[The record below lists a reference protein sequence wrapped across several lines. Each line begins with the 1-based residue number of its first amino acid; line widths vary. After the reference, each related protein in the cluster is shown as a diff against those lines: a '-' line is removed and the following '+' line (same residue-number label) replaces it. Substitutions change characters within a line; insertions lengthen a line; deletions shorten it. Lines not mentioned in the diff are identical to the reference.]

1 MKSLILLVLPFIL
14 TFQAIFPQSI
24 DDQLS
29 QRKMQNDLDVFY
41 EIREAANSGLYKYRS
56 EENIDSIYGWAKV
69 RIKEINTYREFY
81 NLLCKLTDYEGSLH
95 NNTVLPEK
103 YKENLKNEQY
113 GYFPIP
119 IKWID
124 GKWRVNSKDVKIP
137 LGAEIL
143 SINQKKIDQIIEDL
157 SRYYTTD
164 GINTTGKRIG
174 INYHFSKY
182 YRMLYGRKKYFTV
195 EYKNYDSNIKKNV
208 KLVSVGFNTYY
219 QKVQKRYSVPFDK
232 VNYKDWEA
240 EEKYS
245 FQVLHDSI
253 ALLTVNSFS
262 MGNKNDPE
270 HLEYLTFLDNT
281 FDYIKNKNIGNL
293 IIDVRYNG
301 GGTDPND
308 LVTYSYLTSR
318 NFQEN
323 KQAWISFDKIPFIRY
338 AYTGI
343 PKFLRPFGVRKY
355 NKAFQDEFPKEV
367 MGKFYQNADSEDHS
381 IRRPKSNAFTGN
393 IYLLIS
399 PRTASAGSL
408 FAAMVTGNKNSITV
422 GEETMGGYYGHNG
435 HSQLG
440 YILPKTRLGI
450 FFSVVNLEQGVPKK
464 GNQIYNRGIIPDFTI
479 SQSYVDFL
487 KQKDT
492 QLNFVLDLI
501 ENQ

>member
-1 MKSLILLVLPFIL
+1 MKNPIYLILPFIL
-14 TFQAIFPQSI
+14 TFQVIFPQSI

-41 EIREAANSGLYKYRS
+41 EIRKAANSGLFRYRS
-56 EENIDSIYGWAKV
+56 EENIDSIYRWAKNRV
-69 RIKEINTYREFY
+69 KQISTYREFY

-95 NNTVLPEK
+95 NNTVLPNE

-113 GYFPIP
+113 GYFPFP
-119 IKWID
+119 IKWIN
-124 GKWRVNSKDVKIP
+124 GKWRVNTQDVEIP

-143 SINQKKIDQIIEDL
+143 SINQKKIDQVIEDV

-174 INYHFSKY
+174 IDYHFSKY
-182 YRMLYGRKKYFTV
+182 YRTLYGKKKYFTI
-195 EYKNYDSNIKKNV
+195 EYMDHGSFIKKNV
-208 KLVSVGFNTYY
+208 KLASVSFMSYY
-219 QKVQKRYSVPFDK
+219 KKVKERYSKPFDN

-240 EEKYS
+240 KEKYN

-270 HLEYLTFLDNT
+270 HLKYLSFLDST
-281 FDYIKNKNIGNL
+281 FNLIKNKNLRNL

-308 LVTYSYLTSR
+308 LVTYSYLTPR

-323 KQAWISFDKIPFIRY
+323 KQAWISFKKIPLIRY
-338 AYTGI
+338 AYTSI
-343 PKFLRPFGVRKY
+343 PKFLRPLGVRKY
-355 NKAFQDEFPKEV
+355 NKAFQAEFPHEV
-367 MGKFYQNADSEDHS
+367 MGKYYQNEYSEDHL
-381 IRRPKSNAFTGN
+381 IRSPKPNAFTGN
-393 IYLLIS
+393 LYILIS

-408 FAAMVTGNKNSITV
+408 FAAMVTGNKSSITI

-440 YILPKTRLGI
+440 YILPKTKLGL
-450 FFSVVNLEQGVPKK
+450 FFSVVNLEQDVPKK
-464 GNQIYNRGIIPDFTI
+464 NNQIYNRGIIPDFTV
-479 SQSYVDFL
+479 SQSYTDFL
-487 KQKDT
+487 NHKDT

-501 ENQ
+501 QHQ